1 MTTATADRWP
11 SVLAVVVNWNGRDD
25 LERCLASLAAQDYP
39 AQQLEMLVIDNA
51 STDDSRE
58 VCQAVCPLAT
68 WLDNPTN
75 VGYAQAVNQGIARG
89 LENRARYLGVL
100 NNDVVLPPDTRR
112 RGSRPRRPCPT
123 ERGLA

>member
-39 AQQLEMLVIDNA
+39 AQQLEILVVDNA

-58 VCQAVCPLAT
+58 ACQAVCPRAT
-68 WLDNPTN
+68 WLANPTN
-75 VGYAQAVNQGIARG
+75 VGYTRAVNQGIARG
-89 LENRARYLGVL
+89 LENHARYVWVL
-100 NNDVVLPPDTRR
+100 NNDVVLPPDMLRR
-112 RGSRPRRPCPT
+112 LVDVGHSVHAQPK
-123 ERGLA
+123 EG